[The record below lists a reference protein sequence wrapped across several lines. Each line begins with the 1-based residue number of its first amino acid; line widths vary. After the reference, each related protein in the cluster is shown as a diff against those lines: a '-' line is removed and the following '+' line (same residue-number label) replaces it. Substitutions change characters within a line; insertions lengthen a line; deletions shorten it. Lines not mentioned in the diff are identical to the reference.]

1 MTLEGWI
8 CIGLVLFILA
18 ALIKNLAPPD
28 LLFVGAA
35 ALLALLGIITPAEA
49 FSGFS
54 NPGMLT
60 VAALFVVAAG
70 LRETGVLDHLGRRVL
85 GRAKTE
91 SAVMSRLAGVVL
103 PLSAFLNNTPIL
115 AMFIPVVMDWCRRNR
130 VSPSKLLIPLSFF
143 TILGG
148 TCTLIGTSTNLVV
161 NGLMIDHGLPGM
173 HLFELAPIG
182 IPYAVFGFLYLM
194 VFGRWLLPERKELLE
209 QLGEARREYLV
220 EVVVQPNCPL
230 IGQTIEAAGMRH
242 LPGLF
247 LIEIDRNGDIIA
259 PVRPDEILESNDRLV
274 FTGVVSSI
282 IELEKIPG
290 IVPAADPAYEVAPQ
304 QQRRRRLCEA
314 VISAS
319 SPLIGKTIR
328 ESDFRASYGAAVVA
342 VHRSGARVEKKV
354 GDIRLRPG
362 DTLLL
367 QTGPHFLRAHRND
380 PAFYLVSDVE
390 EWRPLRYDRA
400 WLALA
405 LFTILL
411 VLMTTGLTDTLT
423 GSILIAA
430 LMVAVGCLSP
440 GEARNSIEWQVL
452 ITIAASFGVGAALEN
467 SGAAAAVAAAIFDA
481 TQYWGPMAAL
491 ICIVL
496 VSSILTELVTNNA
509 AAVLVFP
516 FCLQT
521 AKLYDVDPRPFLMA
535 LVLAA
540 SSSFTTPIGYQT
552 NLMVYGPGGYRFTD
566 FLRIGTP
573 LKLALSA
580 LAVALI
586 PLIWPF

>member
-103 PLSAFLNNTPIL
+103 PLSAFLNNTPIV